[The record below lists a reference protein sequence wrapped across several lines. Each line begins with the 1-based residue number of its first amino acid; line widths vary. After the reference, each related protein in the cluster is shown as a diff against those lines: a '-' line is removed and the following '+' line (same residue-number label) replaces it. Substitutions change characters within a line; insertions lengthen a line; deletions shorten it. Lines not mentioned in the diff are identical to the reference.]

1 MLRQYASQ
9 LRLEV
14 KPSRAFLILLLSLL
28 VLSFLSISSLQV
40 NSLAIKVLWVLLLC
54 IYAYCSL
61 LRNSAKTLLWQA
73 DGSWVISARGE
84 SQAAM
89 LSAGNVVTTLFVSMN
104 FVLANGKKQSLFLFK
119 DSLDAEQFRR
129 LRVRLKVQA
138 THLDSHDTLG

>member
-1 MLRQYASQ
+1 
-9 LRLEV
+9 
-14 KPSRAFLILLLSLL
+14 
-28 VLSFLSISSLQV
+28 
-40 NSLAIKVLWVLLLC
+40 
-54 IYAYCSL
+54 
-61 LRNSAKTLLWQA
+61 
-73 DGSWVISARGE
+73 
-84 SQAAM
+84 M